1 MKVPRT
7 ISRHAALEAGLAA
20 HELSGPGWQR
30 ICRGRYA
37 RAVDVGG
44 LSAEQRHLLLIGAV
58 AAGASS
64 AAVVSHVSAA
74 VAHGLPIWSLPLT
87 RVHMTRNRAS
97 GARIGPRIV
106 VHATST
112 EPDEVVQV
120 GDFRVTTMARTVIDL
135 ARTVPFEQAVVIGD
149 AALRFERTTRSEL
162 AQQLSRSAGRPG
174 CPAARRV
181 VEFLDGRAESPGES
195 RSRAALRAFGFPA
208 PELQP
213 TIVDAEGAF
222 VARVDFLFP
231 TLGVVGEFDGMV
243 KYRSN
248 TPSGTPESAVIAEK
262 IREDALRALGW
273 IVIRWIWRDLDTT
286 DRWRTRLTRAAD
298 LARPYPR
305 SGTWHPTARI

>member
-1 MKVPRT
+1 MG
-7 ISRHAALEAGLAA
+7 A
-20 HELSGPGWQR
+20 
-30 ICRGRYA
+30 
-37 RAVDVGG
+37 
-44 LSAEQRHLLLIGAV
+44 LSAEQRHLLLIGGV
-58 AAGASS
+58 TAGASA

-74 VAHGLPIWSLPLT
+74 VAHGLPIWALPLT

-97 GARIGPRIV
+97 GARTGPRIV
-106 VHATST
+106 VHATSV

-120 GDFRVTTMARTVIDL
+120 GDLRVTTVARTVIDL

-149 AALRFERTTRSEL
+149 AALHHAATTRSEL
-162 AQQLSRSAGRPG
+162 AQQLSRAAGRPG

-195 RSRAALRAFGFPA
+195 RSRIGLCAFGFPA

-213 TIVDAEGAF
+213 TILDADGTF

-248 TPSGTPESAVIAEK
+248 IQHGSAESTVIAEK

-273 IVIRWIWRDLDTT
+273 IVIRWIWRDLDRQ
-286 DRWRTRLTRAAD
+286 DRWRTRLARAAD
-298 LARPYPR
+298 LARNHPR
-305 SGTWHPTARI
+305 IGTWHPVQRI